1 MNYSRMLQLLEKG
14 VAERHYSYKD
24 TGIITCIATR
34 NGNEYGVYAYP
45 DDTIEVCRN
54 GSFVSYGTITKELK
68 HVRISHSILDIKDNV
83 SRET

>member
-1 MNYSRMLQLLEKG
+1 MKKG

-45 DDTIEVCRN
+45 DNTIEVCRN
-54 GSFVSYGTITKELK
+54 GIFVSYGTITKELK
-68 HVRISHSILDIKDNV
+68 HVRIAHFILDIKDNV